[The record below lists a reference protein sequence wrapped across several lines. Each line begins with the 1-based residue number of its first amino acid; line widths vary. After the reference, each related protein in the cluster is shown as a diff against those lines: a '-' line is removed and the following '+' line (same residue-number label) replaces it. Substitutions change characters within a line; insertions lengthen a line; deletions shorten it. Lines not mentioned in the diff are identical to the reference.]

1 LQIIIMRHSKIK
13 VSAFIAAVALPLFLI
28 VASRA
33 ANTTAALSPGP
44 NDGRIACVTAQL
56 LDEYNYSQ
64 TPFDTAMSEKFF
76 DAYLDSLDPRHENF
90 LQSDIAGFAHW
101 RTNLDQLT
109 IGSGETADL
118 TPAYEIFQRFL
129 ERFQQHTAYVNELLK
144 EGKFKFTGD
153 DRILIDRSH
162 APYPKDLDAA
172 TQIWREQLRYDYL
185 QEKLSREI
193 STTNA
198 DEILPLTKTNL
209 ADITDKLTR
218 RYDWNL
224 RMTTN
229 LNNSDVLQVYLEAL
243 VHAYDPH
250 SDYLNNEHAQDFT
263 IDMSLSLYGIGAK
276 LGEDYGNCKIESLVP
291 GGPAEKSRQINPGDY
306 IIAVAQSNQP
316 PVDVVDME
324 LGSVVQIIRGPKG
337 TQVRLTIS
345 PANDRTAR
353 RVLILTRDE
362 IKLEDA
368 EAKARLV
375 ELPDSRGGTNRIGV
389 IDVPSFYAP
398 IDSAGNAGHSK
409 ESYISVDVATLVK
422 KLEQEKIA
430 GIILDLRSDPGGSL
444 EEAIR
449 FTGLFIKKGPV
460 VLVRTADNHV
470 LVDSTTN
477 SAPLYDG
484 PLVVLIN
491 RLSASA
497 SEIAAAA
504 LQDYGRALIV
514 GDTSTFGKG
523 TVQQVFPLWPFIASA
538 TNDPGTIKIT
548 RDKFYRV
555 SGGSTQFKG
564 VVPDI
569 ILPDPLSYSTDVG
582 ETSLQNPLPWDTIS
596 PATYDKLNL
605 VEPYLA
611 ALQEKS
617 DARIATNQ
625 DFIYIRQDIAQFKK
639 LQADKT
645 FVLNEREEL
654 KQREDTSDRN
664 NARDAERAVRPV
676 PEEKTYD
683 ITVENAGLPGLP
695 APETLTTTNQDFSV
709 ISKNAN
715 GSVLIMTTNNQVVTG
730 VPLDKEVVTQPQPDP
745 TLDETEN
752 ILENY
757 DSLLSTN
764 QTLIDR

>member
-1 LQIIIMRHSKIK
+1 MRHSKIK